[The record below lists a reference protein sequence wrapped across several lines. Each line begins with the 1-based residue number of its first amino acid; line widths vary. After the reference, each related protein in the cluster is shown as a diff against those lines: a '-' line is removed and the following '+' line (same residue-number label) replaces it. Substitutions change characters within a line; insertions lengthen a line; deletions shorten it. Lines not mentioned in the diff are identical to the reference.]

1 MQSEG
6 RLLKENKQKL
16 VKAFEEQQER
26 PSSWSEKV
34 LAKHYSRSFCYQCFW
49 QGQGQITRG
58 IICLAKFGLR
68 RTNALVDI
76 WIALGATRGESSRAY
91 GHRNWKP
98 PKATTVRNSSDTTK
112 SFLSNHGYRTPSA
125 MASPVEQAL
134 SLLSTIKH
142 PVEGMAYLFYLAL
155 IVRWR
160 WPKAWNKFLDR
171 CKAREEFKSL

>member
-1 MQSEG
+1 M
-6 RLLKENKQKL
+6 
-16 VKAFEEQQER
+16 
-26 PSSWSEKV
+26 
-34 LAKHYSRSFCYQCFW
+34 LAKHYSRSFCYQCVW
-49 QGQGQITRG
+49 QGQGQIARA
-58 IICLAKFGLR
+58 IICLAKFGLG
-68 RTNALVDI
+68 RTNAWEDI
-76 WIALGATRGESSRAY
+76 WLALVATRGESSRAY
-91 GHRNWKP
+91 GHRNSKTL
-98 PKATTVRNSSDTTK
+98 KATTVRNSSDTTK

-171 CKAREEFKSL
+171 CKAREEIKSL